1 MLEFAQRWVC
11 LISDLTFTIEMF
23 QAILRVII
31 LTDIAFLCFPEN
43 FYAELAISFLPYLI
57 GITLVWTI
65 ISFINLRKYLK
76 KATRSTTQRN
86 MRWALLVA
94 FGILFIIHSNAFNNF
109 YNYEVSSSTQG
120 SWVKVFYANIHKNNN
135 DYAWIQAT
143 IENSN
148 PDLIL
153 FVEFSENHYIHL
165 KDFLQKNYPY
175 INSTTW
181 SKSFIGSMV
190 FSKYKIENRA
200 DDFPQ
205 GRRRYA
211 YFSLQPKDWPE
222 QYFYLVHTS
231 SPDSYVHFDMRN
243 TQLKSFAND
252 LQSHQKWYR
261 AETDKVFIVGDF
273 NVSPRSYYY
282 RNFEEGLGS
291 WFINATRKLPI
302 VFTRELA
309 RIPLFRAHIDHVWTN
324 DINIIQDIKTV
335 KIPGSDH
342 KWIVFTIKGQ

>member
-1 MLEFAQRWVC
+1 
-11 LISDLTFTIEMF
+11 MF

-31 LTDIAFLCFPEN
+31 LTDIAILRFPEN
-43 FYAELAISFLPYLI
+43 YYSELAISFLPYLI
-57 GITLVWTI
+57 GITLLWMI
-65 ISFINLRKYLK
+65 ISFIKLRKYLK
-76 KATRSTTQRN
+76 KTNIFNGPTVKGGTKGGFVSSSR

-94 FGILFIIHSNAFNNF
+94 FGILFIIHSNTFNSF
-109 YNYEVSSSTQG
+109 YNYKPKSAISNLWSNNQTI
-120 SWVKVFYANIHKNNN
+120 KVLYWNIYKLNE
-135 DYAWIQAT
+135 DYSGIQTT
-143 IENSN
+143 IENTN

-153 FVEFSENHYIHL
+153 FVEFSENHYKHL

-231 SPDSYVHFDMRN
+231 SPDSYAHFDMRN
-243 TQLKSFAND
+243 TQLTDFIND
-252 LQSHQKWYR
+252 FQSHQRWYR
-261 AETDKVFIVGDF
+261 ADTDKVFVVGDF
-273 NVSPRSYYY
+273 NISPRSSYYKD
-282 RNFEEGLGS
+282 FEEWLGS
-291 WFINATRKLPI
+291 WFIDATREFPTLFTRKFFQLPI
-302 VFTRELA
+302 
-309 RIPLFRAHIDHVWTN
+309 FRAHIDHLRTN
-324 DINIIQDIKTV
+324 DINTIQDIKTV

-342 KWIVFTIKGQ
+342 KWLVFTVNS